1 VASFLKLGVVACNL
15 AAQGADV
22 FRVETKVLEGKD
34 DCLGELQSRC
44 PRIFMLTFREGGR
57 RTMEVG
63 WTEANQI
70 AISSC
75 TMPWGVRRVLL
86 EVDSRIHWMQSACS
100 QSVSRGRV
108 EGNRGVALY
117 MFWDCVPLVGELPLL
132 APLLSDWE

>member
-1 VASFLKLGVVACNL
+1 VKGSRTGFNGAQPGGFLDEAVQERQAVASFLKLRVVACNL

-22 FRVETKVLEGKD
+22 FRVETKVLEGKV

-75 TMPWGVRRVLL
+75 TMPWGVRGVLL
-86 EVDSRIHWMQSACS
+86 EVDSRIH
-100 QSVSRGRV
+100 
-108 EGNRGVALY
+108 
-117 MFWDCVPLVGELPLL
+117 
-132 APLLSDWE
+132 